1 MTWSLSIVLSKEIN
15 NTPARFARS
24 TIGFSAVELTALIKM
39 TSYPALMKLSIAPIW
54 AATSVP
60 VLTIFSSL
68 MKGLISGS
76 SAYAWRHL
84 IISMRQVFPMN
95 PFAKATRYGGFFA
108 GYWSVFVSGAYGL
121 NQSGSEG

>member
-1 MTWSLSIVLSKEIN
+1 M
-15 NTPARFARS
+15 
-24 TIGFSAVELTALIKM
+24 IGLKAVELSALIRM
-39 TSYPALMKLSIAPIW
+39 TSYPALIKLSIPPIW

-60 VLTIFSSL
+60 VLTIFNSL

-95 PFAKATRYGGFFA
+95 PFAKATRKGGFFA
-108 GYWSVFVSGAYGL
+108 GYWSVLVSEAYGL
-121 NQSGSEG
+121 KQSGS